1 MRVDSARKCC
11 ASGQT
16 IHGVPPNH
24 THTMVKAVEDW
35 PDSQFIADEDD
46 DHESTRWYWTANC
59 CCPVGPESPC
69 MQKTGS
75 GNVSP
80 WKRVQTRM
88 WTYISSEVIRE
99 KMVHHLTHSD
109 KHGLA
114 REEAEQTV
122 DAFLHENPSAIEVH
136 EESPADREA
145 YRRMHDQCGK
155 DVATAT
161 ATAVT
166 RTGNNIARLKRAMQ
180 NIDTDVLGTAMLKAA
195 IDIMDFNGATPVM
208 VKDIEGML
216 AGYLGRDMVT
226 VMRDRLDNGAMLE
239 VQTEPPVQPAGQ
251 TALMRGMVDQLLA
264 VRSLLETHEAD
275 TQDRI
280 RCLSTCITEIQHL
293 LRASS
298 ALSSS
303 SSAASASSSKRPRT
317 VIGQR
322 SVA

>member
-1 MRVDSARKCC
+1 
-11 ASGQT
+11 
-16 IHGVPPNH
+16 
-24 THTMVKAVEDW
+24 
-35 PDSQFIADEDD
+35 
-46 DHESTRWYWTANC
+46 
-59 CCPVGPESPC
+59 
-69 MQKTGS
+69 
-75 GNVSP
+75 
-80 WKRVQTRM
+80 
-88 WTYISSEVIRE
+88 
-99 KMVHHLTHSD
+99 
-109 KHGLA
+109 
-114 REEAEQTV
+114 
-122 DAFLHENPSAIEVH
+122 
-136 EESPADREA
+136 
-145 YRRMHDQCGK
+145 MHDQCGK

-239 VQTEPPVQPAGQ
+239 VNTEPRVQPAGQ

-322 SVA
+322 SLA